1 MVDDRRSLT
10 KAAAVGRALGQGDT
24 AQHPALIAGLVLD
37 HMPVSMA
44 LVDTEER
51 ILWTNEALASL
62 SCPAGGE
69 LVGRR
74 VNELLR
80 PFVHLLGERGS
91 YHTLDLTDE
100 WQQAWLAVD
109 DTSKARLGLVSSVA
123 FHQADAGIQLLT
135 FVDLAS
141 DTELF
146 QAQPDGGLGSIAS
159 AWIFEDRLNHAFERA
174 DRREQGLAVM
184 IIQLSGLPRVV
195 MDQGAEVASRISR
208 RAGRRL
214 LATLRREDSVMQLD
228 RQRFGVLV
236 ELPATPE
243 GLHVVAERCLEA
255 LEPPFVL
262 AGHSNVLI
270 EPSIGIAMYPEDGES
285 AAELMANAERATANA
300 APGTRAFFDGS
311 MQRLVEERQAF
322 RDSLQQALMFPHQ
335 HFHLVYQ
342 PQFSFECGQCC
353 GLEALVRWSHPQHG
367 EIEPGV
373 FLGVAEEM
381 HLIER
386 LDRWVVGEV
395 VEQRRRWRQQ
405 GIALGEWEVAVNVH
419 PRLFDQNAFDGRP
432 LDMFLRQLDDSL
444 DWLTLEINSSGLFE
458 IGERHSH
465 LLRRITS
472 LGVKLAI
479 DGLGNSPIDLLALA
493 VLPVSMGKVSPQTI
507 LALGQT
513 PSSMRQSILA
523 LVQCLKTLKLESIAV
538 GVETTEQRNAVRELG
553 LCRMQGNLMS
563 APLDAA
569 ALYEWA
575 VESGHCNAMG

>member
-1 MVDDRRSLT
+1 M
-10 KAAAVGRALGQGDT
+10 KATAVSRALGQGDT

-37 HMPVSMA
+37 HMPVGMA
-44 LVDTEER
+44 LVDAGDR
-51 ILWTNEALASL
+51 IIWANEALVSL
-62 SCPAGGE
+62 SCPGGGD

-74 VNELLR
+74 INELLR
-80 PFVHLLGERGS
+80 PFVHLLGEGGS

-109 DTSKARLGLVSSVA
+109 DTSKARPGLVSSVA
-123 FHQADAGIQLLT
+123 FHQGGDAGISLLT
-135 FVDLAS
+135 FVDLVS

-146 QAQPDGGLGSIAS
+146 QAQPDGDLGSIAS

-184 IIQLSGLPRVV
+184 IIQLSGLPRVI

-285 AAELMANAERATANA
+285 AAELMINAERATANA

-322 RDSLQQALMFPHQ
+322 RDSLQEALMFPHQ

-342 PQFSFECGQCC
+342 PQFSFENGQCC

-367 EIEPGV
+367 EIEPEV
-373 FLGVAEEM
+373 FIGVAEEM

-395 VEQRRRWRQQ
+395 VEQRRRWRQR
-405 GIALGEWEVAVNVH
+405 GIPLGEWQVAVNVH
-419 PRLFDQNAFDGRP
+419 SRLFDQNAFDGRP
-432 LDMFLRQLDDSL
+432 LDVFLRQLDDSL

-465 LLRRITS
+465 LLRRVTS

-493 VLPVSMGKVSPQTI
+493 VLPVSVGKVSPQTI
-507 LALGQT
+507 LSLGQA

-523 LVQCLKTLKLESIAV
+523 LVQCLKTLELESVAV
-538 GVETTEQRNAVRELG
+538 GVETTEQWGAVHELG
-553 LCRMQGNLMS
+553 LSRVQGNLMS
-563 APLDAA
+563 VPLDAA
-569 ALYEWA
+569 ALYDWA
-575 VESGHCNAMG
+575 VEAGHCKAIS